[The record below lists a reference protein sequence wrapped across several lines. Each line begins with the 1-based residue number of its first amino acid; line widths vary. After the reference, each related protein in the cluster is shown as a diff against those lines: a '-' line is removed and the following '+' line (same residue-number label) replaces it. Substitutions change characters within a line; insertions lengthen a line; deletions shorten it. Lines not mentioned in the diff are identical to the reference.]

1 MMNTKTLILI
11 IVLLFVTVAGTA
23 NCKQCVQLTTQNGQ
37 QFTVCFGNQYQYG
50 NVMPQATSDAI
61 FGMSPAVWSIMIAP
75 GPSQQDMQSVLRSYF
90 SSSTLNKVDVMGI
103 QPYEID
109 SQQGADGAAVS
120 HTPNG
125 DLMTYTGV
133 YPVADGLLCY
143 FSSNDPN
150 VFDDMA
156 DSIQT
161 R

>member
-1 MMNTKTLILI
+1 MNTKTLVLAT
-11 IVLLFVTVAGTA
+11 VLLFVAVAGTA
-23 NCKQCVQLTTQNGQ
+23 NCKQCVQLTAQNGQ

-50 NVMPQATSDAI
+50 NTMPQATSYAI
-61 FGMSPAVWSIMIAP
+61 TGMSPALWSIMIAP
-75 GPSQQDMQSVLRSYF
+75 GSSQQDMQTVLRSYF
-90 SSSTLNKVDVMGI
+90 SSSAIYRVDIVGI

-109 SQQGADGAAVS
+109 GQQGADGAEVS

-125 DLMTYTGV
+125 DLMMYAGV

-143 FSSNDPN
+143 ITSNDPN